1 MVRCY
6 TCTCVPVIKI
16 YLFNVR
22 RVTFSKKKLCFNI
35 PSLRPIKTARLEENS
50 CRIGLKLNPQK
61 WNRMKISNRN
71 DEGLRVRENMVE
83 EVDSFIYLGTQVT
96 KDGGATLDIK
106 KSRDS
111 TGVCKLQQAPI
122 KIWRARNIM

>member
-1 MVRCY
+1 M
-6 TCTCVPVIKI
+6 
-16 YLFNVR
+16 
-22 RVTFSKKKLCFNI
+22 
-35 PSLRPIKTARLEENS
+35 
-50 CRIGLKLNPQK
+50 KLNPQK
-61 WNRMKISNRN
+61 WNRMKISSRN

-111 TGVCKLQQAPI
+111 TGVCKLQHAPI

>member
-1 MVRCY
+1 M
-6 TCTCVPVIKI
+6 
-16 YLFNVR
+16 
-22 RVTFSKKKLCFNI
+22 
-35 PSLRPIKTARLEENS
+35 
-50 CRIGLKLNPQK
+50 KLNPRK
-61 WNRMKISNRN
+61 WNRMKISSRN

-106 KSRDS
+106 KNRDS

-122 KIWRARNIM
+122 KIWRARNIGRKTKARLFKTLVLQCFSMEVERGR